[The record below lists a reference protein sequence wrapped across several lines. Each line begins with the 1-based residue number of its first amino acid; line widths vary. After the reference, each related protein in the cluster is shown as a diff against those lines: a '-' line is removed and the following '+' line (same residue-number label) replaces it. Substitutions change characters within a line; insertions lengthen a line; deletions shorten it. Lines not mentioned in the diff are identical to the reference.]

1 MQLSTYSLVWLR
13 LKLNCFCSIFIIFIL
28 VSVLVFSGIN
38 ILILAKFSL
47 CSNLDIF
54 VQGIGVSI
62 RIDSML
68 LNCSSEHTLE
78 TALNRLFVDN
88 ISSSISLSIT

>member
-1 MQLSTYSLVWLR
+1 MSSLAEV
-13 LKLNCFCSIFIIFIL
+13 L
-28 VSVLVFSGIN
+28 VSSGIN
-38 ILILAKFSL
+38 ILILTKFVLFPESSL
-47 CSNLDIF
+47 RSNLGMS

-78 TALNRLFVDN
+78 TASNRLFEVN
-88 ISSSISLSIT
+88 ILSSIRLSIDLTYLR

>member
-1 MQLSTYSLVWLR
+1 MSSLAE
-13 LKLNCFCSIFIIFIL
+13 
-28 VSVLVFSGIN
+28 VLVFSGIN
-38 ILILAKFSL
+38 ILILTKFVLFPESSL
-47 CSNLDIF
+47 RSNLGMS

-78 TALNRLFVDN
+78 TALN
-88 ISSSISLSIT
+88 S